1 MIYFL
6 TVMHTA
12 AAFFTVY
19 NSCRLAELVTDRRG
33 KRGYILPAV
42 YIILSAAYI
51 FIHIAAEKPWLDI
64 FLLAAAYICL
74 FLCVK
79 RASDSG
85 IFRTVYIVLMYL
97 SADSLLLSL
106 EECAVSIFREDYSS
120 SYIKAVISL
129 INGVLLFL
137 AIHRIDREQN
147 PFRRFDVIP
156 RHIYILILLALF
168 FSGGLIESLLTITN
182 IRLRVTLSRAFT
194 VISIVLL
201 IFIIDSLV
209 FYCISKVYLEN
220 VSSMLEKQVNVQV
233 DYYKKADKLNNELR
247 NFRHDYKNHL
257 LCVQGLLD
265 GGEYDEAKDYI
276 SSITLRQTASGRE
289 FSSGNTIVNAILA
302 DKAEAAE
309 SIGAEL
315 RFQGIVYED
324 IPAVD
329 VCTIFANAL
338 DNALEACAKL
348 TDGEPKIIS
357 VKCSYI
363 KHIQFINITNPTAE
377 NVTIVNNSVQ
387 TSKED
392 KNSHGIG
399 LYNIRRTVEKYDG
412 EFDISCKDGLFMLD
426 VGFKVD

>member
-1 MIYFL
+1 
-6 TVMHTA
+6 
-12 AAFFTVY
+12 
-19 NSCRLAELVTDRRG
+19 
-33 KRGYILPAV
+33 
-42 YIILSAAYI
+42 
-51 FIHIAAEKPWLDI
+51 
-64 FLLAAAYICL
+64 
-74 FLCVK
+74 
-79 RASDSG
+79 
-85 IFRTVYIVLMYL
+85 MYL

-120 SYIKAVISL
+120 PYIKSVISL

-182 IRLRVTLSRAFT
+182 IRVQVTLSRAFT

-338 DNALEACAKL
+338 DNALEACEKL
-348 TDGEPKIIS
+348 TGAEPKMIS
-357 VKCSYI
+357 VKCSYV

-392 KNSHGIG
+392 KKAHGIG

-412 EFDISCKDGLFMLD
+412 EFDISCKDGLFVLD
-426 VGFKVD
+426 VGIKVN

>member
-6 TVMHTA
+6 TFMHAA
-12 AAFFTVY
+12 AAFLTVH

-42 YIILSAAYI
+42 YIILSAVYT
-51 FIHIAAEKPWLDI
+51 FICNAMMKPLIDI
-64 FLLAAAYICL
+64 FLLAATYICL

-79 RASDSG
+79 RASGSG
-85 IFRTVYIVLMYL
+85 VIRTVYIVLMYL

-106 EECAVSIFREDYSS
+106 AECAVSIFREDYSS
-120 SYIKAVISL
+120 KYIKSVISL

-137 AIHRIDREQN
+137 AIHKIDKGQN
-147 PFRRFDVIP
+147 AFRRFDVIP
-156 RHIYILILLALF
+156 KHIYVLILLALF

-182 IRLRVTLSRAFT
+182 IRVQVTLSRAFT

-201 IFIIDSLV
+201 IFIINSLV

-220 VSSMLEKQVNVQV
+220 VSSMLEKQVNIQV

-265 GGEYDEAKDYI
+265 GGEYNEAKDYI
-276 SSITLRQTASGRE
+276 RAITLRQTASGRE
-289 FSSGNTIVNAILA
+289 FSSGNAIVNAILA
-302 DKAEAAE
+302 DKSEAAE

-338 DNALEACAKL
+338 DNAIEACAKL

-357 VKCSYI
+357 VKCSYV
-363 KHIQFINITNPTAE
+363 KHIQFINISNPTAG
-377 NVTIVNNSVQ
+377 NVTIVNNAVQ

-392 KNSHGIG
+392 KNAHGIG

-412 EFDISCKDGLFMLD
+412 EFNISCKDGLFVLD
-426 VGFKVD
+426 VGIKVN